1 MTGNAGKRRDYNSD
15 PGDGA
20 EEPTEPTG
28 VGRQRRTIKRPFS
41 KRRNLLSQEHGF
53 TIERVR
59 LRFFPLGGK
68 DAGQTFRCTG
78 KGTVAGQFLHALGVT
93 NTLCSPNSLYLL
105 TIGC

>member
-41 KRRNLLSQEHGF
+41 KRRTLYLKSMDLLSNTSDFFHSE
-53 TIERVR
+53 ERMQGR
-59 LRFFPLGGK
+59 PSAARAK
-68 DAGQTFRCTG
+68 EQ
-78 KGTVAGQFLHALGVT
+78 
-93 NTLCSPNSLYLL
+93 
-105 TIGC
+105 